1 MNSYFSLNIDSL
13 LGMLTNCSPE
23 WKVSRLESKTPLLL
37 GGLKT
42 SFESLTVFSCFI
54 YHLNILAEVSLFPQ
68 ALMIHLLINSGL
80 SNCPVS
86 SLLSS
91 VSRLLAG
98 SGYVRLS
105 RLQSDLLRA
114 GDLLVRAG
122 FILGLRSEHY
132 QLGYILQQIVTDCLR
147 LRNLHFL
154 PWESSQKKDSWF

>member
-1 MNSYFSLNIDSL
+1 MKGFEVRIKDSP
-13 LGMLTNCSPE
+13 SPRRSE
-23 WKVSRLESKTPLLL
+23 NLFWISNWFLV
-37 GGLKT
+37 
-42 SFESLTVFSCFI
+42 VFI

-122 FILGLRSEHY
+122 FILGLRSEQY